1 VSPHDHDSEFR
12 APCRPSADHT
22 SDGVNRRVFLGVLG
36 GAAAGAASL
45 GMLASLTERAMAEN
59 TSSAPAKVRVGKV
72 YFGVAHPG
80 WPMAAVDVKAE
91 WNRVEKELT
100 RVQSNLPDIE
110 FIDCGLVANDA
121 ELAQAKEKLREADGI
136 LFLQLTM
143 GAGAVLNGLLEL
155 NIPTVLFAEPFCGH
169 EWHTIAAL
177 QRQGKRIDCWAS
189 SKFDDIVPAVR
200 PFRAMRRLKDAKV
213 LYVSQNPADPV
224 YAKRI
229 KDKFG
234 TEIKSLGLEDLEAAY
249 KAIDEKA
256 AQADADQWVRGA
268 EKVVEPNGDDMFKA
282 ARMAL
287 ALEQMVKAER
297 AAAITI
303 NCLGMGLPDRGMGYP
318 CLGFARLNSM
328 GSGGICEA
336 DLKSTITHLIFN
348 YLVDRP
354 GFVTDPCFDYSN
366 GTIIHAHCV
375 AALKMLG
382 PNGPTHPYILRS
394 HLEDNKSAVLQVKL
408 PVGQKVSMAR
418 LIGDDL
424 MLFSTGD
431 AIDSP
436 LVDRGCRSKL
446 AVRVENPAKYL
457 ESWACGLHRVVFYG
471 DHTRDI
477 ERYCRFMQIRL
488 AREGVD
494 DLRSVPGLTWA
505 PHVHA

>member
-1 VSPHDHDSEFR
+1 M
-12 APCRPSADHT
+12 
-22 SDGVNRRVFLGVLG
+22 NRRAFLGGLG

-45 GMLASLTERAMAEN
+45 GMLGTLAERAMAESVSP
-59 TSSAPAKVRVGKV
+59 TPAKVRVGKV
-72 YFGVAHPG
+72 YFGAARPS
-80 WPMAAVDVKAE
+80 WPMATVDVKAE
-91 WNRVEKELT
+91 WNRVEKELA
-100 RVQSNLPDIE
+100 RVQSALPDVE

-121 ELAQAKEKLREADGI
+121 ELARAREKLRGADGI
-136 LFLQLTM
+136 LLLQLTM
-143 GAGAVLNGLLEL
+143 GMGAVLNGLLEM

-177 QRQGKRIDCWAS
+177 GRQGKRIECWSS

-213 LYVSQNPADPV
+213 LHVSRGPADPV
-224 YAKRI
+224 YVKKI

-234 TEIKSLGLEDLEAAY
+234 AEIKSLGLDDLEAAY
-249 KAIDEKA
+249 KAVDEQA
-256 AQADADQWVRGA
+256 AQAEADRWVRGA
-268 EKVVEPNGDDMFKA
+268 EKVVEPSREDMLKA

-287 ALEQMVKAER
+287 AVVRMVQAER

-303 NCLGMGLPDRGMGYP
+303 NCLGMGLLGRGMGYP
-318 CLGFARLNSM
+318 CLGFAQLNSM
-328 GSGGICEA
+328 GLGGICEA
-336 DLKSTITHLIFN
+336 DLKSTMTHLIFN

-382 PNGPTHPYILRS
+382 PDGPTHPYIIRS

-424 MLFSTGD
+424 MLFSIGD

-446 AVRVENPAKYL
+446 TVRVENPEKYL
-457 ESWACGLHRVVFYG
+457 EGWSCGLHRVVFYG

-477 ERYCRFMQIRL
+477 ERFCRFMRIRL
-488 AREGVD
+488 FREGID
-494 DLRSVPGLTWA
+494 DPGNVPGLTWA